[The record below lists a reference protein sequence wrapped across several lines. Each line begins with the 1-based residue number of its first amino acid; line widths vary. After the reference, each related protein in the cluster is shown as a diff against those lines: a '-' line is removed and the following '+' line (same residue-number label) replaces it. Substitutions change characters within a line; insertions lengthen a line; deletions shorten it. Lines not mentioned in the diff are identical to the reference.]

1 MTNPRFL
8 QIHTLTSYAA
18 ALLNRD
24 DSGLAKRLPYGGAV
38 RTRISSQCLKRHW
51 RMAKDPHS
59 LSTIDG
65 AEAAYRSRELVTK
78 LVIEPLTGQYDDA
91 VIAAIEP
98 EFQMAVY
105 GDKGITKKSR
115 QTLIFGETELRWLAS
130 QAAQIAAE
138 SHGDAKEA
146 KKLAE
151 EWRKPLKNNLKAM
164 TSAAALPG
172 GLTSAMFGRMVTSDP
187 EANITAPVHVAHA
200 FTVHEEEAESD
211 YFTAV
216 DDLQDDEPGADTIQE
231 TELTSGLFYGY
242 VVVDIPG
249 LISNL
254 GGDVD
259 MAGKVLNNLIY
270 LIAEVSP
277 GAKLGSTAPYGR
289 AGMVLLE
296 AGDRQ
301 PRSLAEAF
309 RMPCAPKLSVAVSA
323 LSELLAVFD
332 RDYETE
338 ETRRVLNR
346 ANGEVPRAER
356 GTLRELAQWAR
367 GLPAQLG
374 QIA

>member
-1 MTNPRFL
+1 M
-8 QIHTLTSYAA
+8 
-18 ALLNRD
+18 
-24 DSGLAKRLPYGGAV
+24 
-38 RTRISSQCLKRHW
+38 
-51 RMAKDPHS
+51 
-59 LSTIDG
+59 
-65 AEAAYRSRELVTK
+65 
-78 LVIEPLTGQYDDA
+78 
-91 VIAAIEP
+91 
-98 EFQMAVY
+98 
-105 GDKGITKKSR
+105 
-115 QTLIFGETELRWLAS
+115 
-130 QAAQIAAE
+130 
-138 SHGDAKEA
+138 
-146 KKLAE
+146 
-151 EWRKPLKNNLKAM
+151 
-164 TSAAALPG
+164 
-172 GLTSAMFGRMVTSDP
+172 
-187 EANITAPVHVAHA
+187 HVDHA

-231 TELTSGLFYGY
+231 TELTSGLFYGD
-242 VVVDIPG
+242 VVVDSPG